1 MTSYGSR
8 VFMVI
13 GMVLAL
19 LAAAFGGPER
29 AASADLPGERSAP
42 LAATTWRVCASG
54 CAAYDFRT
62 IGAAV
67 SASHSGDVI
76 HVAQGIYNETVRV
89 ENKSL
94 TILGGYSTNWTR
106 NPDLYV
112 TTIRAASG
120 KSAVC
125 LVSSGGA
132 DTGTLD
138 GFSITGGN
146 PPEGGGGILVSRYRA
161 TISNNVIHDNQADNG
176 GGIRVYKATVSV
188 LDNDIED
195 NTARGNGGGI
205 VVQSGTVIVDGN
217 LIRRNKSTE
226 AGGGGIMLRAESH
239 CTITNSRIKYN
250 RSVVGGG
257 GIRIEDSEGTIQDSE
272 IMYNTTSNVGGGL
285 AVVRSDV
292 DVDGNDFSGN
302 KGTKGG
308 GGIQFSI
315 GSTGLISNNT
325 LSENEVGNQAG
336 GGGIHFWQCA
346 PQYGGAPQFIG
357 NTVTDNTSDR
367 VGGGIHVEDSTLL
380 IQDNVITDNHADDQG
395 GGVNIIVNSAPTLIG
410 NTIAGNTASVKGGGI
425 FSYDSAPLI
434 RSNEIVGN
442 QAPTAAGIHLT
453 ESIGFEISNNIIAR
467 NKAASEGGGIHLA
480 SNSRGDIINN
490 TLVNNNL
497 GAGGEAINCRNQSR
511 PRIANNIMMGQTY
524 GIRVRETAEPTV
536 HYNDVWDSS
545 VNDYDGVSGGTGAIC
560 CDPQFVNLTGG
571 DYHITSGSC
580 VIDKGTGTGAPAS
593 DFDGDPRP
601 VDGDENG
608 NAAWD
613 MGADE
618 YFNPVWVTKEVSS
631 QVLEPDD
638 LVSFTLEYRN
648 NFAAHVTGVVI
659 TDDLDEVA
667 DWLMYVS
674 YSYTGTGPTPEPQG
688 NDPYVWSVPGGLDA
702 GQWGTI
708 TINAQV
714 DASLSTPKA
723 ITNKVTFQMN
733 GYGPFEDEVLIIV
746 GGLRNNAPAV
756 LNDCTQ

>member
-1 MTSYGSR
+1 MTSCGSR
-8 VFMVI
+8 ALVAAL
-13 GMVLAL
+13 VLAL
-19 LAAAFGGPER
+19 LVAIVGGAEP
-29 AASADLPGERSAP
+29 AASADLPGQRPAP
-42 LAATTWRVCASG
+42 LAATTLYVCKSG
-54 CAAYDFRT
+54 CSGSYFTT

-67 SASHSGDVI
+67 NASHSGDTI
-76 HVAQGIYNETVRV
+76 RVAQGTYHETVRV
-89 ENKSL
+89 EQKSL

-146 PPEGGGGILVSRYRA
+146 PPEGGGGILVSGCRA
-161 TISNNVIHDNQADNG
+161 TISNNRIYDNQADNG
-176 GGIRVYKATVSV
+176 GGIRVYKATVSI

-205 VVQSGTVIVDGN
+205 LVQSGTVIVDGN
-217 LIRRNKSTE
+217 TISGNKSTE
-226 AGGGGIMLRAESH
+226 AGGGGIMLRADSQG
-239 CTITNSRIKYN
+239 TITGNEIKLN
-250 RSVVGGG
+250 WADVGGG
-257 GIRIEDSEGTIQDSE
+257 GIRFEDSEGTVEHNTIKR
-272 IMYNTTSNVGGGL
+272 NTTARTGGGL

-292 DVDGNDFSGN
+292 DVDDNTISLNNGVL
-302 KGTKGG
+302 GG
-308 GGIQFSI
+308 GGMQFSV
-315 GSTGLISNNT
+315 GSTGLISNNR
-325 LSENEVGNQAG
+325 LVKNQVGSNAG

-346 PQYGGAPQFIG
+346 PKYGGAPQFIG

-367 VGGGIHVEDSTLL
+367 VGGGVNIEDSILL

-395 GGVNIIVNSAPTLIG
+395 GGVNITVNSAPTLVG
-410 NTIAGNTASVKGGGI
+410 NTIARNTASVKGGGV
-425 FSYDSAPLI
+425 FGYDSAPLI
-434 RSNEIVGN
+434 RSNEIVDN

-453 ESIGFEISNNIIAR
+453 ESVGFEITNNIIAR
-467 NKAASEGGGIHLA
+467 NKATSEGGGIHLA
-480 SNSRGDIINN
+480 SNSRGNIINN

-511 PRIANNIMMGQTY
+511 PRIANNIMMGHTY
-524 GIRVRETAEPTV
+524 GVRVRDQAAPTAE
-536 HYNDVWDSS
+536 YNDVFDSS
-545 VNDYDGVSGGTGAIC
+545 VAPYDGVSGGPGAIA

-571 DYHITSGSC
+571 DYHLTFGSC
-580 VIDKGTGTGAPAS
+580 AIDMGTGSGAPTS
-593 DFDGDPRP
+593 DFDGDARP
-601 VDGDENG
+601 LDGDENG

-618 YFNPVWVTKEVSS
+618 YFNQVWVTKDVSS

-638 LVSFTLEYRN
+638 LVSFTIVYRN
-648 NFAAHVTGVVI
+648 NSGSTATGVVI
-659 TDDLDEVA
+659 SDILSSDLNN
-667 DWLMYVS
+667 VS
-674 YSYTGTGPTPEPQG
+674 YISTGPTITPRGGPK
-688 NDPYVWSVPGGLDA
+688 YVWDVQNLTPGA
-702 GQWGTI
+702 EGTI
-708 TINAQV
+708 TINARV
-714 DASLSTPKA
+714 DPSISRPKA